1 MKFDAKWRHDL
12 LASMVVFLVA
22 LPLCM
27 GIAIASGCPP
37 SAGLLTGIIGGIVVA
52 SLSGCPLQ
60 VSGPAAGLTVMVF
73 EIVNKFGVAALGPV
87 ILVAGLIQFAFGVFK
102 LGRVFRAVSPA
113 VVQGMLSG
121 IGLLILASQFHVML
135 DGKPKGTG
143 LDNLLNIPSSLIHC
157 LNQNHDM
164 SHIAALTGLITIA
177 IILFWE
183 KMPFEKLRSAVPSA
197 LLAILT
203 VTTLS
208 VLLSWDV
215 NRVTLPENL
224 FATISFIDLNVIPKM
239 GWTLLEEGLA
249 IALIA
254 SAETL
259 LTANAVD
266 RILVGNKSQYDKE
279 LLAQGVGN
287 TLCGLV
293 GALPLTG
300 VIVRS
305 SVNIKAGAKTRLSA
319 ILHGCWL
326 LLFVL
331 FCPNLLRLIPSAAL
345 AALLVY
351 TGYKLLDIKSIQSIG
366 KYGKSELFICLAT
379 MATII
384 FTDLLTG
391 VITGIVLSVLKLLYV
406 FCQLNIHTSHE
417 GNRTTLKLYGSATF
431 LSLPKL
437 TEELEKVPHDA
448 DLHIDITAVSY
459 IDHACFDLFDSW
471 EEKYAAQGADLTIDW
486 HVLQNKANRKLLAAA
501 TPAPASSD
509 REP

>member
-1 MKFDAKWRHDL
+1 MITLFDAKWRHDL

-37 SAGLLTGIIGGIVVA
+37 VSGLLAGIIGGLVVGT
-52 SLSGCPLQ
+52 LSGCPLQ

-73 EIVNKFGVAALGPV
+73 EIVNKFGLAALGPI
-87 ILVAGLIQFAFGVFK
+87 ILVAGLFQFSFGVFK
-102 LGRVFRAVSPA
+102 LGRIFRAVSPA

-143 LDNLLNIPSSLIHC
+143 LDNLLSIPSSLYHC

-164 SHIAALTGLITIA
+164 NHIAALMGLITIA
-177 IILFWE
+177 IILLWE
-183 KMPFEKLRSAVPSA
+183 KMPFEKLRSAIPSA
-197 LLAILT
+197 LISILA
-203 VTTLS
+203 VTILS
-208 VLLSWDV
+208 VVLSLDV
-215 NRVTLPENL
+215 NKVALPDNL
-224 FATISFIDLNVIPKM
+224 FASINFIDFSAFQKL
-239 GWTLLEEGLA
+239 GWSLWEEALA

-266 RILVGNKSQYDKE
+266 RMVPGNKSNYDKE

-305 SVNIKAGAKTRLSA
+305 SVNIKAGAKTRVSA

-326 LLFVL
+326 VLFVL
-331 FCPNLLRLIPSAAL
+331 CFPFLLRLIPSSAL

-351 TGYKLLDIKSIQSIG
+351 TGYKLLNIKGIKAFASHS
-366 KYGKSELFICLAT
+366 KSELFICLAT
-379 MATII
+379 MGTII

-406 FCQLNIHTSHE
+406 FCKLDVETSHE
-417 GNRTTLKLYGSATF
+417 GNRTTLTLSGAATF

-437 TEELEKVPHDA
+437 TSALDRVPHDA
-448 DLHIDITAVSY
+448 DLHIDITNVSY
-459 IDHACFDLFDSW
+459 IDHACFDLFNSW
-471 EEKYAAQGADLTIDW
+471 EEKYETQGADLTIDW
-486 HVLQNKANRKLLAAA
+486 HVLHHKAKRELVASAAPVL
-501 TPAPASSD
+501 PAE
-509 REP
+509 RN

>member
-1 MKFDAKWRHDL
+1 MIALFDAKLRHDF

-37 SAGLLTGIIGGIVVA
+37 VSGLLAGIIGGIVVG

-73 EIVNKFGVAALGPV
+73 DIVNKFGLSGLFPV
-87 ILVAGLIQFAFGVFK
+87 IFAAGLMQLSFGVFK
-102 LGRVFRAVSPA
+102 LGRIFRAVSPA

-135 DGKPKGTG
+135 DGKPKGSG
-143 LDNLLNIPSSLIHC
+143 LENLMTIPSSLISC
-157 LNQNHDM
+157 LNQNHDLN
-164 SHIAALTGLITIA
+164 HIAALMGLITIA
-177 IILFWE
+177 IILLWE
-183 KMPFEKLRSAVPSA
+183 KMPFEKLRSAIPSA
-197 LLAILT
+197 LLAILG
-203 VTTLS
+203 VTLLS
-208 VLLSWDV
+208 VGLNLDV

-224 FATISFIDLNVIPKM
+224 FASINFIDFNVFAKM
-239 GWTLLEEGLA
+239 GFWTVIEEAAA

-266 RILVGNKSQYDKE
+266 RMLVGNKSKYDKE

-331 FCPNLLRLIPSAAL
+331 FFPAALRLIPSAAL

-351 TGYKLLDIKSIQSIG
+351 TGYKLLDIKSIKALGEHS
-366 KYGKSELFICLAT
+366 KAELLICVAT
-379 MATII
+379 MGTIV

-391 VITGIVLSVLKLLYV
+391 VTTGIVLSLLKLLYV
-406 FCQLNIHTSHE
+406 FCKLDVQTKHE
-417 GNRTTLKLYGSATF
+417 GQRTTMTLSGGATF

-437 TEELEKVPHDA
+437 TAELEKVPHDA
-448 DLHIDITAVSY
+448 DLHIDITNVTY
-459 IDHACFDLFDSW
+459 IDHACFDLFNSW
-471 EEKYAAQGADLTIDW
+471 EEKYSAQGADLTVDW
-486 HVLQNKANRKLLAAA
+486 HVLHHKANRTLV
-501 TPAPASSD
+501 PAGGRSE
-509 REP
+509 R

>member
-1 MKFDAKWRHDL
+1 MIALFDAKWRHDF

-37 SAGLLTGIIGGIVVA
+37 VSGLLAGIIGGIVVG

-73 EIVNKFGVAALGPV
+73 DIVNKFGLSGLFP
-87 ILVAGLIQFAFGVFK
+87 IIFVAGLMQLSFGVFK
-102 LGRVFRAVSPA
+102 LGRIFRAVSPA

-135 DGKPKGTG
+135 DGKPKGSG
-143 LDNLLNIPSSLIHC
+143 LENLMTIPSSLISC
-157 LNQNHDM
+157 LNQNHDLN
-164 SHIAALTGLITIA
+164 HIAALMGLITIA
-177 IILFWE
+177 IILLWE
-183 KMPFEKLRSAVPSA
+183 KMPFERLRSAIPSA
-197 LLAILT
+197 LLAILG
-203 VTTLS
+203 VTLLS
-208 VLLSWDV
+208 VGLNLDV
-215 NRVTLPENL
+215 NRVTLPDNL
-224 FATISFIDLNVIPKM
+224 FASINFIDFNVFSKM
-239 GWTLLEEGLA
+239 GFWTVIEEAAA

-266 RILVGNKSQYDKE
+266 RILVGNKSKYDKE

-287 TLCGLV
+287 TLCGIF
-293 GALPLTG
+293 GALPITG

-331 FCPNLLRLIPSAAL
+331 FFPSVLRLIPSAAL

-351 TGYKLLDIKSIQSIG
+351 TGYKLLDIKSIKALG
-366 KYGKSELFICLAT
+366 EHNKAELFICVAT
-379 MATII
+379 MGTIV

-391 VITGIVLSVLKLLYV
+391 VTTGIVLSLLKLLYIMCKLDV
-406 FCQLNIHTSHE
+406 QTTHE
-417 GNRTTLKLYGSATF
+417 GQRTTMTLSGAATF
-431 LSLPKL
+431 LSLPNL
-437 TEELEKVPHDA
+437 TAELEKVPHDA
-448 DLHIDITAVSY
+448 DLHIDITNVSY
-459 IDHACFDLFDSW
+459 IDHACFDLFNSW
-471 EEKYAAQGADLTIDW
+471 EEKYETQGADLTVDW
-486 HVLQNKANRKLLAAA
+486 HVLHHKANRALVSAGGR
-501 TPAPASSD
+501 SE
-509 REP
+509 R